1 VSVLKYVD
9 VCGSRLANPVRRSLA
24 SDRSLSSPYRNPPS
38 VLEEF
43 SELYYNDEVTCMSVL
58 TFIVNNTPQEDLP
71 TTAAQ
76 TAQYLKTPDSNS
88 IASCCR
94 RLAQE

>member
-1 VSVLKYVD
+1 
-9 VCGSRLANPVRRSLA
+9 
-24 SDRSLSSPYRNPPS
+24 
-38 VLEEF
+38 
-43 SELYYNDEVTCMSVL
+43 MSVL

>member
-1 VSVLKYVD
+1 M
-9 VCGSRLANPVRRSLA
+9 GRLTRL
-24 SDRSLSSPYRNPPS
+24 

-43 SELYYNDEVTCMSVL
+43 SKLYYNDEVTRMSVL

-76 TAQYLKTPDSNS
+76 TAQYLQDT
-88 IASCCR
+88 R
-94 RLAQE
+94 QQLYR